1 MAVLNHY
8 EWGPEDGPA
17 VLFVHG
23 VQNTGARYRRLAEE
37 GFPECRAI
45 AVDLRGHAASLWDP
59 PWGADTHVADLVD
72 TMDAL
77 GLERAPVVGHS
88 FGGMLTTHLVA
99 AAPERVERAALLD
112 PAVAIAPSVAAQNA
126 ENTRRDDGWETA
138 EEAHAARA
146 AMRPP
151 HAVGTVEE
159 DLRIF
164 MRLDEDGRYR
174 FAFSRPAAI
183 TAWGE
188 MARPPAGVDGFG
200 GELLLV
206 TALQADLVNDRLRNR
221 LRADLGDRF
230 REVGIDA
237 GHMLFWDAFE
247 ELVAVLRPFLGLP
260 PLPV

>member
-1 MAVLNHY
+1 MAVLNHHA
-8 EWGPEDGPA
+8 WGPEDAPP
-17 VLFVHG
+17 VLIVHG

-37 GFPECRAI
+37 GLPERRVV

-59 PWGADTHVADLVD
+59 PWGADTHVADILD
-72 TMDAL
+72 TLDAL
-77 GLERAPVVGHS
+77 GLHRVPVVGYS

-99 AAPERVERAALLD
+99 AAPERVERAVLLD
-112 PAVAIAPSVAAQNA
+112 PAVAITPSVAAQNA
-126 ENTRRDDGWETA
+126 ESTRRDDGWQTP

-146 AMRPP
+146 RLRPP
-151 HAVGTVEE
+151 HSAGTVEE
-159 DLRIF
+159 DLRVF

-188 MARPPAGVDGFG
+188 MARPPVRVDGFG

-206 TALQADLVNDRLRNR
+206 TALRADLVNDRLRNR
-221 LRADLGDRF
+221 LRTDLGDRF

-247 ELVAVLRPFLGLP
+247 ALVAHLRPFLGLP
-260 PLPV
+260 SLPA